1 VVFSAVVS
9 SKADVTT
16 GLGTPGGVATSSPTA
31 TQTPTSAWADEF
43 GTSVTKT
50 VTATPTKNIFDLS
63 TAGAVTQT
71 PTAQTVSGTPTE
83 TSTTTPKP
91 TNTPAIARSGLALF
105 PTAYSNG
112 LYRSDGFN
120 LDILFSYFIGSIVEK
135 QRGLPTETLNPLRL
149 WLFTVDAKYGWLR
162 ENGDAPGIASGLMDT
177 LLLQG
182 GSPGATGTSTGSL
195 KFTAQALGS
204 IYTVASKRL
213 SKDTAAHIGI
223 MRGNLAGI
231 GGGSKFVK
239 RILPTGNF
247 SNLMLQFASGLAD
260 ERGESAPNIVYTGF
274 NFKWLGTPWRFEFI
288 KPFPLTKHPFLI
300 DSKIDR
306 LFAFNL
312 SYEHWDGGYALLGYF
327 NFRFTIL
334 PTTPKGPM
342 PLR

>member
-1 VVFSAVVS
+1 MVNWS
-9 SKADVTT
+9 
-16 GLGTPGGVATSSPTA
+16 
-31 TQTPTSAWADEF
+31 DEF

-50 VTATPTKNIFDLS
+50 VTPTPTKNWFELPS
-63 TAGAVTQT
+63 TAATAT
-71 PTAQTVSGTPTE
+71 PTNGTPQGPVGTPTE

-91 TNTPAIARSGLALF
+91 TNTPVIARSGLALF

-120 LDILFSYFIGSIVEK
+120 LDILFSYFIGSIIEK
-135 QRGLPTETLNPLRL
+135 DRGLQTETLNPLRL
-149 WLFTVDAKYGWLR
+149 WLFTVDAKYGWLH
-162 ENGDAPGIASGLMDT
+162 EDGDIPAIASGLIDT

-204 IYTVASKRL
+204 IYTVASKRIGR
-213 SKDTAAHIGI
+213 DTAVHLGI

-247 SNLMLQFASGLAD
+247 SNLMLQFASGLYD

-288 KPFPLTKHPFLI
+288 KPFPLSKHPFLI

-342 PLR
+342 PLQ